1 MIPDLDALNRYVA
14 KVKQK
19 PFAWF
24 EHDCLTF
31 TNGAFRAMYG
41 KGWAD
46 DWLGKYHKGSKSF
59 KRDQLRQIFQAK
71 TIEDAI
77 SKKLTRIEGM
87 PPKGSLVLTDQCR
100 RWVIGKAMGIAWGH
114 NAFFLNDNGIDV
126 LPIESITSSWGLD
139 EV

>member
-1 MIPDLDALNRYVA
+1 MNLGYACINTALSANKIMTNRTMRRKTFDARGIDYVSELSLANVKDL
-14 KVKQK
+14 
-19 PFAWF
+19 
-24 EHDCLTF
+24 
-31 TNGAFRAMYG
+31 
-41 KGWAD
+41 
-46 DWLGKYHKGSKSF
+46 
-59 KRDQLRQIFQAK
+59 K

-100 RWVIGKAMGIAWGH
+100 RWVIGKAMGIAWG
-114 NAFFLNDNGIDV
+114 ADALFLNDNGIDV